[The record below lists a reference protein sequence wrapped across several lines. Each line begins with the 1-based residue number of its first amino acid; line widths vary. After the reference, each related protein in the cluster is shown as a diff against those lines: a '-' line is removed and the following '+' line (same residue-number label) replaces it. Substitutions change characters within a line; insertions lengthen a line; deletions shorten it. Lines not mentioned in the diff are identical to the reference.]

1 MSPIDQFPTDK
12 WDAMIAVML
21 TAPFH
26 LMRLS
31 LPGMRKK
38 GWGRIINVGSVHGLF
53 ASPFKAAYIAAK
65 HGVVG
70 LTKVRNI
77 VSV

>member
-1 MSPIDQFPTDK
+1 
-12 WDAMIAVML
+12 
-21 TAPFH
+21 
-26 LMRLS
+26 MRVCQ
-31 LPGMRKK
+31 

-53 ASPFKAAYIAAK
+53 ASPYKAAYIAAK

-77 VSV
+77 MRDTSQYCCVVCMQ